1 MKFVQ
6 FLHSQDKKK
15 LAKKLS
21 CSLGMVYMWE
31 RRVSFPRRPLAKK
44 IINISKNKID
54 YNDIYEVNPIEKIL
68 REDMKKLKQKLRN
81 A

>member
-6 FLHSQDKKK
+6 FLNSQDKKK

-21 CSLGMVYMWE
+21 CSLGTVYQWE
-31 RRVSFPRRPLAKK
+31 RRVSFPERPLAKK
-44 IINISKNKID
+44 IVNISKNKID
-54 YNDIYEVNPIEKIL
+54 YNDIYEVTKDEKNL
-68 REDMKKLKQKLRN
+68 REEMKKLKQKLRN